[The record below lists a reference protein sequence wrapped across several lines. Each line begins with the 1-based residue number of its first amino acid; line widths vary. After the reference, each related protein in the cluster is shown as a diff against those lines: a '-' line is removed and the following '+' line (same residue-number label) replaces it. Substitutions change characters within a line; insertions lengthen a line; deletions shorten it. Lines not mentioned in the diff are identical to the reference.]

1 MLNDLTKLQKEEQEL
16 LIRTYGN
23 RMEQA
28 MNRGDR
34 EDAQIWMSAMYEEI
48 KKRNAVL
55 MVKEATHA

>member
-1 MLNDLTKLQKEEQEL
+1 MSDLTKAQKDEQEL

-34 EDAQIWMSAMYEEI
+34 EDAQIWMNAMYEEI
-48 KKRNAVL
+48 KKRNAAL
-55 MVKEATHA
+55 PVKGEFA